1 MTTPKAKLYYLAS
14 GMKSQKPI
22 GDLEVGFTELLY
34 YLWKR
39 GGFTWLRGLFYR
51 YRFKRCRGRLFVGK
65 HVDILFPQY
74 ISLGRNV
81 YLGDYTFINGLSRE
95 GFVLGNNVRI
105 REHVWIQATS
115 LLDDLGRGL
124 IVGDNTYIG
133 PRCVIGAGGG
143 ITIGCNVTIG
153 AAVDLLAENHN
164 FADKNRLIN
173 DQGVT
178 RKGIIVEDDV
188 WIGNRAIVLDGVK
201 IDGGA
206 VIGAG
211 AVVTQD
217 VLPYTIVA
225 GNPACIIGRRED
237 HVPVSDAVLMSRMEP
252 FESP

>member
-1 MTTPKAKLYYLAS
+1 MVPFKTKIYRLAS
-14 GMKSQKPI
+14 GKDNQGSHE
-22 GDLEVGFTELLY
+22 DLQVGFKELIY

-39 GGFTWLRGLFYR
+39 GGLSWLRGFFYR
-51 YRFKRCRGRLFVGK
+51 YRFKQCRGRLFVGK
-65 HVDILFPQY
+65 HVDILFPKY

-143 ITIGCNVTIG
+143 VTIGSNVTIG

-164 FADKNRLIN
+164 FDDPGRLIN
-173 DQGVT
+173 EQGVS
-178 RKGIIVEDDV
+178 RKGIIIEDDV
-188 WIGNRAIVLDGVK
+188 WIGNRVIVLDDVQVSH
-201 IDGGA
+201 GA

-211 AVVTQD
+211 SVVKKNI
-217 VLPYTIVA
+217 PAYSIVA
-225 GNPACIIGRRED
+225 GNPARVISRR
-237 HVPVSDAVLMSRMEP
+237 VSQTKFSDL
-252 FESP
+252 